1 MNINSSTS
9 PIEKHRNLAL
19 VATRL
24 LWVILT
30 CALLAIFV
38 AGIPARFDELRQVC
52 AGEACMELRISA
64 TEEAVL
70 TQVGLSMDWY
80 AGFHQA
86 VEIVIAGLIGLIAL
100 LIFWRSSDNWIGVIV
115 AFALILFGLNF
126 MVETDG
132 AFVRLHPLLGQP
144 FHFVE
149 ALAVVPFILLFFI
162 FPDGRFV
169 PRWTW
174 LVAALMLLLALADPL
189 LRAVGWALPSTQL
202 SIPFGLAF
210 MTVLVVGIAAQIFR
224 YRHVS
229 TPTQRQQTKWV
240 VFGLSLV
247 LIPVVGWFIF
257 IELDPLQ
264 AGWPRLFFNTV
275 VYAVMALTL
284 ILFPLTLVFSIMRY
298 RLWDIDLI
306 IRRTLTYS
314 LLSGALLIVYFG
326 SVLLFQSLFGSLA
339 GERSA
344 FAIVVSTLLIA
355 ALFNPLRRRI
365 QAFIDRRFFRSKY
378 DAGQTLAAF
387 AVTARDEVEM
397 DALTTKLLMVV
408 EETIQPERAGLWL
421 RPDSR
426 PEDDNGRQA

>member
-1 MNINSSTS
+1 MNDNSSPS
-9 PIEKHRNLAL
+9 PIEKRSSLAL
-19 VATRL
+19 PATRL

-52 AGEACMELRISA
+52 AGEACVELRISA
-64 TEEAVL
+64 AEEAAL

-80 AGFHQA
+80 AGYHQA
-86 VEIVIAGLIGLIAL
+86 VEIVIAGLITLISL

-115 AFALILFGLNF
+115 AFALILFGLSF
-126 MVETDG
+126 IVETDA

-144 FHFVE
+144 FRFVE

-174 LVAALMLLLALADPL
+174 LVAALMLLLAFADPL
-189 LRAVGWALPSTQL
+189 LISVGWALPSAQL
-202 SIPFGLAF
+202 SIPFALAF
-210 MTVLVVGIAAQIFR
+210 MTVFVVGIAAQIFR

-240 VFGLSLV
+240 VFGLSLL
-247 LIPVVGWFIF
+247 LIPVLGWFVF

-264 AGWPRLFFNTV
+264 AGRPRLFFNTV
-275 VYAVMALTL
+275 GYAVMASTL
-284 ILFPLTLVFSIMRY
+284 ILFPLTFVFSIMRY

-326 SVLLFQSLFGSLA
+326 SVLLFQSLFGNLA
-339 GERSA
+339 DERSA

-355 ALFNPLRRRI
+355 GLFNPLRRRI
-365 QAFIDRRFFRSKY
+365 QAFIDRRFFRRKY
-378 DAGQTLAAF
+378 DAGQILAEF
-387 AVTARDEVEM
+387 GQTARDEVSLE
-397 DALTTKLLMVV
+397 ALKAELTIVV
-408 EETIQPERAGLWL
+408 QETMQPERVGLWL
-421 RPDSR
+421 KER
-426 PEDDNGRQA
+426 N